1 MMGLMETNGAIGM
14 HVAIPAD
21 LISFVEQKLATGRYG
36 SREEFLVQAIEWL
49 REERQQAL
57 AGIRQGLEDAAAGR
71 VEPLADAL
79 DDLRREFDTA
89 K

>member
-1 MMGLMETNGAIGM
+1 MGSMETNETNGR
-14 HVAIPAD
+14 HVDIPD
-21 LISFVEQKLATGRYG
+21 DRESFVEQEFATGRYG
-36 SREEFLVQAIEWL
+36 SREEVVIHALEWL

-79 DDLRREFDTA
+79 DDVRRELDAT